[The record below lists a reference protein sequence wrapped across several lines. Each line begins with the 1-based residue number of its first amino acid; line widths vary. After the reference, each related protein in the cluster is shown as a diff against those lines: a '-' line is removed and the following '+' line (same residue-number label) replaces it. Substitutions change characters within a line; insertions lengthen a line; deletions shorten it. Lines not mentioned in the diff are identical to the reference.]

1 MIQNPGSGIRN
12 PDPGIPGGADARN
25 AIPAPLAANG
35 SPGGVGVKRWECNAS
50 TRMKPAVATTR
61 INRKEN
67 KTTMGAKNAKN
78 PNPHDCGILLPITDP
93 KCAAFQKAYKE
104 KKRLQKKK
112 EAKKRANY
120 DHQKEIEKRDYYWN
134 HPRSFR
140 GPG

>member
-1 MIQNPGSGIRN
+1 MFRLNFVGMIQNPGSGIRN

-61 INRKEN
+61 MNRKEN

-78 PNPHDCGILLPITDP
+78 PNPLHCGLLLPLDDP
-93 KCAAFQKAYKE
+93 TCADFRNAKAKKE
-104 KKRLQKKK
+104 KLQKEK
-112 EAKKRANY
+112 EAKKSAKY
-120 DHQKEIEKRDYYWN
+120 DNPKEIEKQRKD
-134 HPRSFR
+134 
-140 GPG
+140 G